1 MKKRIIFL
9 LALAV
14 AGAGVAE
21 EVVLNTEKAKSS
33 YAIGLQIGQSLVRQG
48 VEIDTQAFALALQ
61 DTLAGREPR
70 LPAAELQAVMQKQEH
85 EIQKRQQAVAEKNSV
100 AGRRFLDENKSKEGV
115 HELPN
120 GLQYKVI
127 KEGKG
132 NRPQRSDSVDVHYRG
147 TLIDGREFDSSYR
160 RGEPTTLRINGVIK
174 GWQEALPMMPQ
185 GSKWQIFL
193 PPELAYG
200 QGGAGAV
207 IGPNET
213 LIFEIELIAVRQ
225 AKSRGK

>member
-1 MKKRIIFL
+1 MKKCIVFL
-9 LALAV
+9 LAFALV
-14 AGAGVAE
+14 GAGVAAE
-21 EVVLNTEKAKSS
+21 AVLNSEKAKFS
-33 YAIGLQIGQSLVRQG
+33 YAVGLQIGQSLIRQG
-48 VEIDTQAFALALQ
+48 VEIDTEAFALALQ
-61 DTLAGREPR
+61 DSLAGREPR
-70 LPAAELQAVMQKQEH
+70 LPAAELQAVMQKQEQA
-85 EIQKRQQAVAEKNSV
+85 IKKRQQAAAEINSA
-100 AGRRFLDENKSKEGV
+100 AGRRFLEKNKDKEGV

-127 KEGKG
+127 KEGSG
-132 NRPQRSDSVDVHYRG
+132 NRPQRSDSVNVHYRG

-160 RGEPTTLRINGVIK
+160 RGEPTTVRLNGVIK
-174 GWQEALPMMPQ
+174 GWQETLPRMRE

-225 AKSRGK
+225 EKTGGK

>member
-1 MKKRIIFL
+1 MKKCTVFL
-9 LALAV
+9 LAFALAE
-14 AGAGVAE
+14 AGVAE
-21 EVVLNTEKAKSS
+21 EAVLNTEKAKFS
-33 YAIGLQIGQSLVRQG
+33 YAVGLQIGQSLIRQG
-48 VEIDTQAFALALQ
+48 VEIDTEAFALALQ
-61 DTLAGREPR
+61 DSLAGREPR
-70 LPAAELQAVMQKQEH
+70 LPAAELQAVMQKQEQA
-85 EIQKRQQAVAEKNSV
+85 IKRKQQAAAEINSA
-100 AGRRFLDENKSKEGV
+100 AGRRFLEENKNKEGV

-127 KEGKG
+127 KEGNG
-132 NRPQRSDSVDVHYRG
+132 NRPQRSDSVNVHYRG

-160 RGEPTTLRINGVIK
+160 RGEPTTVRLNGVIK
-174 GWQEALPMMPQ
+174 GWQETLPMMRE

-207 IGPNET
+207 IGPSET

-225 AKSRGK
+225 AKTGGK

>member
-21 EVVLNTEKAKSS
+21 EAVLNTEKAKFS
-33 YAIGLQIGQSLVRQG
+33 YAVGLQIGQSLIRQG
-48 VEIDTQAFALALQ
+48 VEIDTEAFALALQ
-61 DTLAGREPR
+61 DSLAGREPR
-70 LPAAELQAVMQKQEH
+70 LAAAELQAVMQKQEQA
-85 EIQKRQQAVAEKNSV
+85 IKKKQQAAAEINS
-100 AGRRFLDENKSKEGV
+100 ATGRRFLEENKTKEGV

-127 KEGKG
+127 KEGNG
-132 NRPQRSDSVDVHYRG
+132 NRPQRSDSVNVHYRG

-160 RGEPTTLRINGVIK
+160 RGEPTTVRLNGVIK
-174 GWQEALPMMPQ
+174 GWQEALPMMPE
-185 GSKWQIFL
+185 GSKWQIFV

-225 AKSRGK
+225 AKTGGK

>member
-21 EVVLNTEKAKSS
+21 EAVLNTEKAKFS
-33 YAIGLQIGQSLVRQG
+33 YAVGLQIGQSLIRQG
-48 VEIDTQAFALALQ
+48 VEIDTEAFALALQ
-61 DTLAGREPR
+61 DSLAGREPR
-70 LPAAELQAVMQKQEH
+70 LPAAELQAVMQKQEQA
-85 EIQKRQQAVAEKNSV
+85 IKKRQQAAAEINSA
-100 AGRRFLDENKSKEGV
+100 AGRRFLEENKNKEGV

-127 KEGKG
+127 KEGSG
-132 NRPQRSDSVDVHYRG
+132 NRPQRSDSVNVHYRG

-160 RGEPTTLRINGVIK
+160 RGEPTTVRLNGVIK
-174 GWQEALPMMPQ
+174 GWQETLPRMRE

-213 LIFEIELIAVRQ
+213 LIFEIDLIAVRP
-225 AKSRGK
+225 AKTGGK

>member
-1 MKKRIIFL
+1 MKKCTVLL
-9 LALAV
+9 LALALV
-14 AGAGVAE
+14 DAGVAE
-21 EVVLNTEKAKSS
+21 EAVLDTEKAKFS
-33 YAIGLQIGQSLVRQG
+33 YAIGLQIGQSFVRQG
-48 VEIDTQAFALALQ
+48 VEIDAEAFALALQ

-70 LPAAELQAVMQKQEH
+70 IPALELQAVLQKQEQ
-85 EIQKRQQAVAEKNSV
+85 EIQKRQQAVAVKNSA
-100 AGRRFLDENKSKEGV
+100 AGRRFLEQNKSKEGI

-127 KEGKG
+127 KKGQG
-132 NRPQRSDSVDVHYRG
+132 NRPQGSDSVDVHYRG

-160 RGEPTTLRINGVIK
+160 RGKPTTLRLNGVIK
-174 GWQEALPMMPQ
+174 GWQEALPMMPE

-200 QGGAGAV
+200 QRGAGAV

-225 AKSRGK
+225 AKPGGK

>member
-1 MKKRIIFL
+1 MKKCTVFL
-9 LALAV
+9 LALGLADV
-14 AGAGVAE
+14 GVAE
-21 EVVLNTEKAKSS
+21 EAVLNTKNAKFS

-61 DTLAGREPR
+61 DALAGREPR
-70 LPAAELQAVMQKQEH
+70 LPAAELQAVMQKQEK
-85 EIQKRQQAVAEKNSV
+85 EIQKRQQAVAEKNLA
-100 AGRRFLDENKSKEGV
+100 AGRRFLEENKSKEGIQ
-115 HELPN
+115 ELPN

-132 NRPQRSDSVDVHYRG
+132 NRPQGSDSVDVHYRG

-160 RGEPTTLRINGVIK
+160 RGEPATLHLNGVIK
-174 GWQEALPMMPQ
+174 GWQEALPMMPE

-200 QGGAGAV
+200 RGGAGAV

-213 LIFEIELIAVRQ
+213 LIFEIELIAVHE
-225 AKSRGK
+225 AKTGGK

>member
-1 MKKRIIFL
+1 MKRCILSL
-9 LALAV
+9 LALAL
-14 AGAGVAE
+14 ADAGVAE
-21 EVVLNTEKAKSS
+21 DAVLNTEKAKFS

-48 VEIDTQAFALALQ
+48 VEIDAQAFALALR
-61 DTLAGREPR
+61 DSLAGREPR
-70 LPAAELQAVMQKQEH
+70 LPAAELQAVTQKQEQ
-85 EIQKRQQAVAEKNSV
+85 EIRKRQQAVAEKNS
-100 AGRRFLDENKSKEGV
+100 ATGRRFLAENKSKEGV

-132 NRPQRSDSVDVHYRG
+132 NRPQRSDLVDVHYRG

-160 RGEPTTLRINGVIK
+160 RGEPTTLRLNGVIK
-174 GWQEALPMMPQ
+174 GWQEALPMMPE
-185 GSKWQIFL
+185 GSKWQIFV

-213 LIFEIELIAVRQ
+213 LIFDIELIAVRQ
-225 AKSRGK
+225 AKTRGK